1 MLWLT
6 DRLINIPYSNIFC
19 CDFKFDL
26 SLPDASPG
34 PKYLYYPFNH
44 DSYYKKPK
52 LTNLNFTEKPQIY
65 TKLDLSISIDELN
78 VKPELY
84 SHDPS
89 RNNALTEEDEV
100 FLGLKKLSLLQ
111 PQPVIGDKDALANGM
126 KIPKKPVNLKQP
138 QLRKGLS
145 NQNKEGFDVADDL
158 ITPDSIFNQLKGIVD
173 NSFDRVAERR
183 IVNHPSKPGVTAVE
197 TFMLLPNFND
207 IDKK

>member
-1 MLWLT
+1 MIT
-6 DRLINIPYSNIFC
+6 IPYSNTFY

-44 DSYYKKPK
+44 DAYYKKPR

-65 TKLDLSISIDELN
+65 TCLDLGIPIDDLN
-78 VKPELY
+78 VKPELF
-84 SHDPS
+84 SHDPTRES
-89 RNNALTEEDEV
+89 TLTEEDEV
-100 FLGLKKLSLLQ
+100 FLGLKKLSQLA
-111 PQPVIGDKDALANGM
+111 PQPTAAERDAEAAAILLKRKQGIAR
-126 KIPKKPVNLKQP
+126 PLPLKKGPSSQ
-138 QLRKGLS
+138 Q
-145 NQNKEGFDVADDL
+145 KEGFDLADDL
-158 ITPDSIFNQLKGIVD
+158 ITAESIYTQLKSIVD
-173 NSFDRVAERR
+173 KSFDRVTEKK